1 VEAYEAV
8 DYISVDL
15 ETSGKRTEDT
25 LKDFENDT
33 PHTPAAPI
41 KLISKRLRRASSFDE
56 QDDNG
61 PNSTEA
67 QAAASVGSIEELD
80 FLEGDQLQNEDAS
93 ETGYMGRNSQVQW
106 LRSLRAKL
114 RQPEEEGCVSWRQLM
129 TAKEEDF
136 DRLGFKL
143 GHRRKIQRAIATM
156 DGYPQSE
163 PLPFYGVRTVQVNS
177 NLARDMLSFSGHHE
191 DQSVF
196 LMTKE
201 SKQPQEYLHFD
212 AHSPK
217 RAITSVLNNLSSS
230 QGATRSKPIRLLIEE
245 GHLAESPESIKVR
258 GFPISTHATIK
269 PNLRILER
277 LACAMRVAEEAKKI
291 RLRLSCIA
299 LQDFY

>member
-1 VEAYEAV
+1 LN
-8 DYISVDL
+8 DISVDL
-15 ETSGKRTEDT
+15 ETSGKRTKDT
-25 LKDFENDT
+25 LRDFENDT

-61 PNSTEA
+61 PNSGEA
-67 QAAASVGSIEELD
+67 QAAASVDSIEELD

-156 DGYPQSE
+156 DGYPQPE
-163 PLPFYGVRTVQVNS
+163 PLPFYGVRTAQVNS
-177 NLARDMLSFSGHHE
+177 TLARDMLSFSGHHK

-196 LMTKE
+196 LVTKE
-201 SKQPQEYLHFD
+201 SKQPLEYLHFD
-212 AHSPK
+212 AHRSK
-217 RAITSVLNNLSSS
+217 RAITSVLNNFSSS
-230 QGATRSKPIRLLIEE
+230 QGATRSKPIRPLIEE
-245 GHLAESPESIKVR
+245 GYLAESSESIKVR
-258 GFPISTHATIK
+258 GFP
-269 PNLRILER
+269 
-277 LACAMRVAEEAKKI
+277 
-291 RLRLSCIA
+291 
-299 LQDFY
+299 Y